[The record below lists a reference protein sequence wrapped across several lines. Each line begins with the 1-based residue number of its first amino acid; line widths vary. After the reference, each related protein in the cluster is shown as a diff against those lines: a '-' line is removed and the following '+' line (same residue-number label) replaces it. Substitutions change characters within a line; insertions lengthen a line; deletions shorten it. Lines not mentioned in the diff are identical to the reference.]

1 MAVLYDQY
9 RNIARMVEI
18 VVVVALMKRVTF
30 WLWMMMSIFDDV
42 LI

>member
-9 RNIARMVEI
+9 RNIVRMVEI

>member
-1 MAVLYDQY
+1 MVVLYDQY